1 MSFSRINRRDAL
13 KSGAGLLAVGFAAS
27 QRLAGA
33 QSTPASG
40 TPVAASG
47 VKLTVYS
54 GQHEDLTK
62 AFADAFKTVSGIE
75 IEVRAGSDSDLANQ
89 IVEEGD
95 KTNADVFITEEPGP
109 VGLLDARDLL
119 APIDPAALAKTD
131 KRFNPENGHWLAY
144 GARSRAIFYNPTLIE
159 ETALPKSILDL
170 TDAGWKGKFGYAP
183 SGAFVDTVT
192 YLVNTI
198 GEKAT
203 LDWLTGIEANG
214 KNLLKNGAVR
224 DAVEAGQIP
233 FGLAN
238 HYYWYILARDKGGP
252 DKLTSKVH
260 FMGNKDAGAL
270 ILASGAAI
278 PKAGKK
284 QDAAQQFIAWL
295 ADAKGG
301 QAVLAQASPQYP
313 LAPGVESSYGL
324 KPLSEL
330 DPPLFDQGSLR
341 DTTKASELIVEAGII

>member
-1 MSFSRINRRDAL
+1 MPLSRINRRDAL

-62 AFADAFKTVSGIE
+62 AFADAFKTASGIE

-159 ETALPKSILDL
+159 ETALPKSIMDL
-170 TDAGWKGKFGYAP
+170 TSRQLEGQVRVRPERRLRRHRHLPCEHDRREGHARLAHRRRGQRQ
-183 SGAFVDTVT
+183 
-192 YLVNTI
+192 
-198 GEKAT
+198 E
-203 LDWLTGIEANG
+203 
-214 KNLLKNGAVR
+214 LLKNGAVR

-233 FGLAN
+233 FGLSN
-238 HYYWYILARDKGGP
+238 HYYWYILAKDKGGP

>member
-1 MSFSRINRRDAL
+1 MPFSRITRRDAL
-13 KSGAGLLAVGFAAS
+13 KTGAGLLAVGVAAS
-27 QRLAGA
+27 QRLASA
-33 QSTPASG
+33 QSTPAAG
-40 TPVAASG
+40 TPAVPG

-62 AFADAFKTVSGIE
+62 AFADAFKMASGIE

-109 VGLLDARDLL
+109 VGLLDAHDLL

-144 GARSRAIFYNPTLIE
+144 GARSRAIFYNPTLIA
-159 ETALPKSILDL
+159 ETALPKSIMDL
-170 TDAGWKGKFGYAP
+170 TGADWKGKFGYAP

-198 GEKAT
+198 GEDAT

-224 DAVEAGQIP
+224 DSVEAGQNLRFSVVP
-233 FGLAN
+233 KGTLA
-238 HYYWYILARDKGGP
+238 ARQP
-252 DKLTSKVH
+252 S
-260 FMGNKDAGAL
+260 
-270 ILASGAAI
+270 
-278 PKAGKK
+278 
-284 QDAAQQFIAWL
+284 
-295 ADAKGG
+295 
-301 QAVLAQASPQYP
+301 
-313 LAPGVESSYGL
+313 
-324 KPLSEL
+324 
-330 DPPLFDQGSLR
+330 
-341 DTTKASELIVEAGII
+341 